1 VVRSFGAVIGS
12 RVQASAAV
20 RDQPRGSRNYFSQ
33 VLPVPAMT
41 PDVVVYVCCNCI
53 PQGKRLPRQWTQQG
67 AHVMVHEVPCS
78 GKMDAQYLMHA
89 IEGGVRGLCVV
100 ACPKGECHLAQG
112 NLRAEVRVQTV
123 QRLLAEIGMEPR
135 RAELV
140 NIAGS
145 EADGRLEALIHG
157 AVDRLVALGE
167 SPIHAGN

>member
-1 VVRSFGAVIGS
+1 
-12 RVQASAAV
+12 
-20 RDQPRGSRNYFSQ
+20 
-33 VLPVPAMT
+33 MT
-41 PDVVVYVCCNCI
+41 PDVVVYVCYNCI

-67 AHVMVHEVPCS
+67 AHVVVHEVPCS

-123 QRLLAEIGMEPR
+123 GRLLAEIGMEPQ

-140 NIAGS
+140 NVGDTD
-145 EADGRLEALIHG
+145 ADDQLEALIHG

-167 SPIHAGN
+167 SPIHAGS